1 MEQEAGL
8 TEVVTAE
15 PRPEEGREGRGAVS
29 VRAAGH
35 LQRPGGRRAG
45 AVGGGGGDTGDKGRP
60 CRAQGTLGS
69 SSVKWE

>member
-8 TEVVTAE
+8 TELVTAE
-15 PRPEEGREGRGAVS
+15 PGPEEGRGAVS
-29 VRAAGH
+29 IRATGH

-60 CRAQGTLGS
+60 RRAQWTLGP
-69 SSVKWE
+69 SSVKWG